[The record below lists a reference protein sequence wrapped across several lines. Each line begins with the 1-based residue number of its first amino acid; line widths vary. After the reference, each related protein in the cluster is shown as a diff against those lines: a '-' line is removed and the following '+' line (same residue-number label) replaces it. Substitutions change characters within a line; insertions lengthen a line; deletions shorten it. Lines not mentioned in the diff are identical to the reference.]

1 MDSTGTSFEPSVL
14 CWVSKMTKDDNTKT
28 DWLINLFALLVQ
40 AFVCNVKGDPEQEVT
55 FETWKAHDYAK
66 RFCHLEGAPDEQKAL
81 HLP

>member
-1 MDSTGTSFEPSVL
+1 
-14 CWVSKMTKDDNTKT
+14 
-28 DWLINLFALLVQ
+28 LFALLVQ